1 MLGILLDLLAGVVIL
16 LSLLWFGWLG
26 LAGLISPRLVGGKS
40 RLGLLGGGVF
50 GCAVSLYLM
59 SAIVAQEA
67 EPEPEL
73 TSYPVSAPAP
83 APAPPPAPPPSPPP
97 PLPPALP
104 DTPITEWIV
113 ESGVVAAAG
122 EFGQLR
128 IGVSCTGGSWIV
140 VLGVVENLT
149 GPDGSRNRP
158 TRAHW
163 KWDGRGPYR
172 YNMSQQ
178 FVADQYV
185 LTTRR
190 EATGIVSRMRGREAL
205 EIRAETL
212 NGRPYEDIFGLES
225 AADALD
231 SLVCEDEPQR
241 RTYDM
246 DTEAGIVA
254 TLVQSY
260 IGDSVESVMR
270 AMAGYEPSLSRTGE
284 DRRFTY
290 RFDDGSVLVLVFRP
304 PGGPGSGLVLDDI
317 TVR

>member
-26 LAGLISPRLVGGKS
+26 LAGLINPRLVGGRS
-40 RLGLLGGGVF
+40 RFGLLGGGVF

-59 SAIVAQEA
+59 GAIVAQDA
-67 EPEPEL
+67 EPEL
-73 TSYPVSAPAP
+73 ASVPVPAP
-83 APAPPPAPPPSPPP
+83 APAPDPPAASPPP
-97 PLPPALP
+97 LP

-122 EFGQLR
+122 EFGRLR

-140 VLGVVENLT
+140 ALGVVENLT
-149 GPDGSRNRP
+149 GPDDFRNRP

-163 KWDGRGPYR
+163 KWDGRGPYT

-178 FVADQYV
+178 LVADQYV
-185 LTTRR
+185 LSTRQ
-190 EATGIVSRMRGREAL
+190 EATRIISRLRGREVV

-212 NGRPYEDIFGLES
+212 LRQPYEDIFGLEG

-231 SLVCEDEPQR
+231 SLICEEEPAPASFS
-241 RTYDM
+241 M

-254 TLVQSY
+254 TLLESS
-260 IGDSVESVMR
+260 IGNSVESVLR
-270 AMAGYEPSLSRTGE
+270 SMAGYEPSRSRSGE

-290 RFDDGSVLVLVFRP
+290 RFDDGSGLVLVFRP
-304 PGGPGSGLVLDDI
+304 PGGAGSGLVLDDI